1 MNKQSTNKTLLCLCA
16 LSLFGMTSC
25 VDNDYDLSKDIDMTV
40 TVGGDELTIPG
51 SNTDTISLRKIFDLD
66 PESTVQAD
74 AKGNYALVQT
84 GEGSDTKVTIDG
96 VRINANEINI
106 ESATSDLDFEM
117 TPNDE
122 LEANVSTETTFD
134 IEKTNVTEDVTELY
148 NAFVEMPAS
157 LSMRIIGNQGIT
169 LKEGFRVNFPSY
181 LHVTTDDPNCVIT
194 DGHLLEFINNL
205 PVSQSNPLFIP
216 LHITYIDFEAMEEG
230 NGLIEPGHLK
240 ISDKVTVEG
249 TSSTTGGTPIHITMI
264 TSFNIEQIELTD
276 VTAKVDPKID
286 VTIDPISI
294 NNLPDFLQ
302 DDNVTIDMTDPR
314 IFLTVSNSSPV
325 KVNFTGTLES
335 FKNRSNIAAVNIPT
349 IVIPAE
355 TENYVICLHRQ
366 EGDVDGADESV
377 TVANLN
383 DLIATIPDQIKMEN
397 IEAKAADERVTLTLG
412 STYNVKTDYEINAPL
427 QFNEGTNIVYTDS
440 FDGWNSDIKDMEVK
454 EMRVTMDAVNT
465 IPLKMNME
473 VTAID
478 ADGKP
483 VDGIVTTIDGEIA
496 AGTSKEVATTTISIS
511 LKATNP
517 VAFQAVDGLE
527 YKVNAGASTQTAG
540 QVLNE
545 NQTLKLN
552 NVKVKVIGG
561 VTVDLN

>member
-84 GEGSDTKVTIDG
+84 GEGSDTKVTIEEVTINSNEIDITPSTTELHFAVISEG
-96 VRINANEINI
+96 TLKADVNAN
-106 ESATSDLDFEM
+106 
-117 TPNDE
+117 
-122 LEANVSTETTFD
+122 STFSID
-134 IEKTNVTEDVTELY
+134 KRNVTRDVTALY
-148 NAFVEMPAS
+148 RSDVNMPAS
-157 LSMRIIGNQGIT
+157 LNMSVDGQEIT
-169 LKEGFRVNFPSY
+169 LQKGLKVNFPSY
-181 LHVTTDDPNCVIT
+181 LTITTTDPNCVVIEE
-194 DGHLLEFINNL
+194 GHVLEFAQDVE
-205 PVSQSNPLFIP
+205 VSRQNPLSIA
-216 LHITYIDFEAMEEG
+216 LNVTKIDFEDMKEG
-230 NGLIEPGHLK
+230 NGLVERGHLV
-240 ISDKVTVEG
+240 IDDEVTVTG
-249 TSSTTGGTPIHITMI
+249 TSSLVGGSSLDMMMRT
-264 TSFNIEQIELTD
+264 ELKINEIQLTE
-276 VTAKVDPKID
+276 VSAKVDPEID

-314 IFLTVSNSSPV
+314 IFLTVSNSSPIN
-325 KVNFTGTLES
+325 VNFTGVLNS
-335 FKNRSNIAAVNIPT
+335 FKDGSNIAKVNVPT

-355 TENYVICLHRQ
+355 KENWVICLHRQ
-366 EGDVDGADESV
+366 EGNVDGANASV

-483 VDGIVTTIDGEIA
+483 VDGIVTTIEGEIA
-496 AGTSKEVATTTISIS
+496 AGTIEEVATTTISIS